1 MQYNV
6 TYACGHEGT
15 VDIYGRSR
23 DREWKLAHEEE
34 KLCPDCWKKQR
45 DEERAKQNAEA
56 AEANKEAGL
65 PELEGTEKQIAWAE
79 SIRKSM
85 IDHII
90 EYYVSQITDE
100 AKAEHPEEYE
110 RVMKAFEAIKQHTD
124 ASWWIDNRVNDDKI
138 GLRRL
143 INAEIE
149 AIKKAEKEP
158 PKAIIEA
165 AKAEATVYPEK
176 RVTDL
181 VVEISVSDNEVS
193 AYLPERSDV
202 FREIVKGLDYGWG
215 SGRWRKP
222 IKVTNGPASDRA
234 AELGNRLLAAGFP
247 VRIYDPE
254 IRQKAVSGEYEPE
267 CKRWV
272 FVTNEKHKRPGHL
285 AIWWSRQEGDFYDTA
300 KRIAGAAW
308 YRPYVIVPPENY
320 EEVLDFARMYGFK
333 VSAAAQRA
341 IDAAKELKARALV
354 PDVYTPDKPKE
365 VIPSG
370 KPPVLEVPDEV
381 EIDEEFRDEN

>member
-1 MQYNV
+1 MRYNV

-23 DREWKLAHEEE
+23 DREWKLAREEE

-100 AKAEHPEEYE
+100 AKAEHP
-110 RVMKAFEAIKQHTD
+110 VMKAFEAIKQHTD

-193 AYLPERSDV
+193 AYLPERNDQ
-202 FREIVKGLDYGWG
+202 FREIVKGLGYKWE

-234 AELGNRLLAAGFP
+234 AELGNKLLVAGFP

-267 CKRWV
+267 CKRWI